1 MKAEFLNRE
10 GNSAKFSVE
19 FTAEEFEAALQKAYL
34 QDKGKIFVD
43 GFRKGKAPRSIIER
57 KYGESVFFE
66 TAINNMAEEAYPKA
80 IDELKLEP
88 VDRPSLEF
96 GEEKIEKGKGFKL
109 FFTVTVSPEV
119 ELKKYKGLKVE
130 FKPQVITDEDVDVEV
145 DNLRSRNA
153 RLVSVDRAAEN
164 GDTVVLDYAGF
175 VGDDQFEGGTAE
187 KFSLKLGSGTFIP
200 GFEEQLVGIKAGE
213 ERDVNVTFPKEYQ
226 AENLAGKDAVFKCKV
241 HEVQYEEF
249 PELDD
254 EFAKDVSEFDTLE
267 ELRKDI
273 KEKLQ
278 KQTEDKNEYEAK
290 NKAVLA
296 LCDANELDIPE
307 VMIQD
312 QIDQMKNDYLQRL
325 VNQGVSPDA
334 VRDYLKNADQ
344 QLNEMYRP
352 NAEATVKST
361 LLVQAVAA
369 KEGIEATEE
378 DLEKE
383 YQSYAD
389 TYKMELDKV
398 KESLKGSEGY
408 LKEDI
413 VYRKTV
419 DFIYENAKVTE
430 PKEKKAKKE
439 KAEKAEKAEE

>member
-1 MKAEFLNRE
+1 MKAVFVEKE
-10 GNSAKFSVE
+10 GNNAKFTIE

-34 QDKGKIFVD
+34 QDRNRISVD

-57 KYGESVFFE
+57 KYGSSVFFE
-66 TAINNMAEEAYPKA
+66 TAINNMVEDAYPKA
-80 IDELKLEP
+80 IEELKLDP

-96 GEEKIEKGKGFKL
+96 GEEKIEQGKGFTVTIK
-109 FFTVTVSPEV
+109 VTVSPEV
-119 ELKKYKGLKVE
+119 ELKKYKGLEVE
-130 FKPQVITDEDVDVEV
+130 FKPQVIGDEDVDIEI

-213 ERDVNVTFPKEYQ
+213 ERDVNVTFPEEYQ
-226 AENLAGKDAVFKCKV
+226 AEALAGKDAVFKCKV

-254 EFAKDVSEFDTLE
+254 EFAKDVSEFDTLD
-267 ELRKDI
+267 ELKKDI

-278 KQTEDKNEYEAK
+278 KQTDDKNAYEGK
-290 NKAVLA
+290 NKAMLA

-307 VMIQD
+307 VMIED
-312 QIDQMKNDYLQRL
+312 EINQMKNDYLQRL
-325 VNQGVSPDA
+325 INQGVSADAVKKYLESADKTLSENFRPDA
-334 VRDYLKNADQ
+334 
-344 QLNEMYRP
+344 
-352 NAEATVKST
+352 EARVKTT

-383 YQSYAD
+383 YQTYAD
-389 TYKMELDKV
+389 MYKTDLDKV
-398 KESLKGSEGY
+398 KESLKSSEGY

-419 DFIYENAKVTE
+419 DFIYDNAKIVE
-430 PKEKKAKKE
+430 PKKEE
-439 KAEKAEKAEE
+439 KAE

>member
-1 MKAEFLNRE
+1 MKAVFVEKE
-10 GNSAKFSVE
+10 GNNAKFTIE

-34 QDKGKIFVD
+34 QDRNRISVD

-57 KYGESVFFE
+57 KYGSSVFFE
-66 TAINNMAEEAYPKA
+66 TAINNMVEDAYPKA
-80 IDELKLEP
+80 IDELKLDP

-96 GEEKIEKGKGFKL
+96 GEEKIEQGKGFTVTIK
-109 FFTVTVSPEV
+109 VTVSPEV
-119 ELKKYKGLKVE
+119 ELKKYKGLEVE
-130 FKPQVITDEDVDVEV
+130 FKPQVIGDEDVDIEI

-213 ERDVNVTFPKEYQ
+213 ERDVNVTFPEEYQ
-226 AENLAGKDAVFKCKV
+226 AEALAGKDAVFKCKV

-254 EFAKDVSEFDTLE
+254 EFAKDVSEFDTLD
-267 ELRKDI
+267 ELKKDI

-278 KQTEDKNEYEAK
+278 KQTDDKNAYEGK
-290 NKAVLA
+290 NKTMLA

-307 VMIQD
+307 VMIED
-312 QIDQMKNDYLQRL
+312 EINQMKNDYLQRL
-325 VNQGVSPDA
+325 INQGVSADAVKKYLESADKTLSENFRPDA
-334 VRDYLKNADQ
+334 
-344 QLNEMYRP
+344 
-352 NAEATVKST
+352 EARVKTT

-383 YQSYAD
+383 YQTYAD
-389 TYKMELDKV
+389 MYKTDLDKV
-398 KESLKGSEGY
+398 KESLKSSEGY

-419 DFIYENAKVTE
+419 DFIYDNAKIVE
-430 PKEKKAKKE
+430 PKKEE
-439 KAEKAEKAEE
+439 KAE